1 MSWLFFSF
9 HSCEKDSD
17 FLFFFQC
24 LHKCCVT
31 VLLLDSGSV
40 CSYDCEHQLQ
50 RMLLRVKL
58 LLFMFCSFTC
68 YWKQKK
74 MDFFCFKHLLCVL
87 LRNCAAGTSVFKN
100 TFFLFCCLKK
110 KKIQPK
116 LQWHLKVT
124 FLLSAVCCCLFFFF
138 CWHTAQECIVLD
150 WLISHTGPPHV
161 PLICNDFRLVFV
173 IRWYS
178 LHLLIQKEIV
188 EYAKPISL

>member
-1 MSWLFFSF
+1 MYFELTFFF

-24 LHKCCVT
+24 QHTCCVT

-40 CSYDCEHQLQ
+40 CSYDWTSVTETV
-50 RMLLRVKL
+50 VKGETL
-58 LLFMFCSFTC
+58 TVHVLLFLLVIGN
-68 YWKQKK
+68 KK
-74 MDFFCFKHLLCVL
+74 RWIFFCFKHLLCVL

-100 TFFLFCCLKK
+100 TF
-110 KKIQPK
+110 QPK

-124 FLLSAVCCCLFFFF
+124 FLLSAVCCCLFFF

-178 LHLLIQKEIV
+178 LRLLIQKEIV

>member
-1 MSWLFFSF
+1 MLLKAKISVFWADFFFF

-24 LHKCCVT
+24 QHKCCVT

-50 RMLLRVKL
+50 RLLLRVKL
-58 LLFMFCSFTC
+58 LLFMFCSFYLLLET
-68 YWKQKK
+68 KK
-74 MDFFCFKHLLCVL
+74 DGFFCFKHLLCVL

-100 TFFLFCCLKK
+100 TF
-110 KKIQPK
+110 QPK

-138 CWHTAQECIVLD
+138 FADIQHRNALCW
-150 WLISHTGPPHV
+150 TG
-161 PLICNDFRLVFV
+161 
-173 IRWYS
+173 
-178 LHLLIQKEIV
+178 
-188 EYAKPISL
+188 